1 VMTFKGEKPNIAI
14 ILGILPGTDGIVKMS
29 KSLGNHI
36 PINTNAEDM
45 FGKVMSI
52 PDSAMPTYSRLV
64 TRWTPAEISTIEN
77 GLKDGTLHPRDAKM
91 KLAREVTATF
101 YGEDEA
107 DKAQDAFVS
116 LFQKR
121 DIPDEMPEFSVTS
134 DQTLIDIL
142 VASGLVASKS
152 DGRRLIEQKGVKLD
166 GQVLTDWKSQF
177 TSQGV
182 LQVGKRHFLRLK
194 IT

>member
-1 VMTFKGEKPNIAI
+1 
-14 ILGILPGTDGIVKMS
+14 
-29 KSLGNHI
+29 
-36 PINTNAEDM
+36 
-45 FGKVMSI
+45 
-52 PDSAMPTYSRLV
+52 MPTYSRLV
-64 TRWTPAEISTIEN
+64 TRWTPAEISTIES

-107 DKAQDAFVS
+107 DGAQDAFIN

-121 DIPDEMPEFSVTS
+121 DIPDDIPEFSATS

-142 VASGLVASKS
+142 VASGMVASRS

-166 GQVLTDWKSQF
+166 GKVLTDWKAQLS
-177 TSQGV
+177 TQGV